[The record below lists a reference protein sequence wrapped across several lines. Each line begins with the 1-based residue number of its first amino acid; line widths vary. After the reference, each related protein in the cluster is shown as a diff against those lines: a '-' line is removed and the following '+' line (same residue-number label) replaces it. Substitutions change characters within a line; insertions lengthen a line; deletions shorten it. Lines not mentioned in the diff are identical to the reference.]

1 MSTPTPKPAGLTD
14 DIIKKYAE
22 SIQAGDSTFYNSLAK
37 TNPQAAAW
45 LQNPK
50 NATVVAGFVPK
61 DTDPDAYV
69 KRSLKPFKPTANQ
82 ASTDVLKYPSNPI
95 AGDTDYVVF
104 GFYKYDPPFGRGQG
118 GDGSAPVNS
127 ASAGYNLYAQSG
139 IPKTQTFGSILLYMP
154 EDIQSQYSAKWA
166 GAGFGSLYAGLARTV
181 GTDITPD
188 SVGAAIETMPG
199 VIKTAIFDKLRE
211 GINKVTGANVS
222 INQFIGGIS
231 GTVLN
236 PNVEMMYDAPD
247 LRGFDLTFKMTPRSN
262 NEAAVIRKICNRFK
276 KAMLP
281 TFGGQALFG
290 SVTAPNLLTI
300 PSVCQVSFMKGNDL
314 HPFLPQ
320 YKLCAITDVSVNYT
334 PDGSYAT
341 FEGGSPVATQ
351 LKITFKEM
359 KLIFEGEI
367 NEDGV
372 SF

>member
-14 DIIKKYAE
+14 DDIKKYAE
-22 SIQAGDSTFYNSLAK
+22 SLATGDSTFFNALSK
-37 TNPQAAAW
+37 SNPQAAAW
-45 LQNPK
+45 LQNPRNQK
-50 NATVVAGFVPK
+50 IIAGF
-61 DTDPDAYV
+61 TDEKAYV
-69 KRSLKPFKPTANQ
+69 KRSLTPFKPTANQ
-82 ASTDVLKYPSNPI
+82 ASTNVLKYPSNPI
-95 AGDTDYVVF
+95 AGDTDYIVF
-104 GFYKYDPPFGRGQG
+104 GFYKYDPPFGRGAG
-118 GDGSAPVNS
+118 GDGTAPIES
-127 ASAGYNLYAQSG
+127 ASAGYDLYAQSG
-139 IPKTQTFGSILLYMP
+139 IPKTPTFGSILLYMP
-154 EDIQSQYSAKWA
+154 EDIQSQYSAKWS
-166 GAGFGSLYAGLARTV
+166 GAGFGSAYAGLARVV
-181 GTDITPD
+181 GTDMSPD
-188 SVGAAIETMPG
+188 SIGAAIESVPG
-199 VIKTAIFDKLRE
+199 MIKTAVFDKIRE
-211 GINKVTGANVS
+211 GVNKLTNANVG

-247 LRGFDLTFKMTPRSN
+247 LRGFDLTFKMTPRSKQ
-262 NEAAVIRKICNRFK
+262 EADVIRKICNRFK

-290 SVTAPNLLTI
+290 TVQAPNLLTI

-341 FEGGSPVATQ
+341 FAGGSPVATQ